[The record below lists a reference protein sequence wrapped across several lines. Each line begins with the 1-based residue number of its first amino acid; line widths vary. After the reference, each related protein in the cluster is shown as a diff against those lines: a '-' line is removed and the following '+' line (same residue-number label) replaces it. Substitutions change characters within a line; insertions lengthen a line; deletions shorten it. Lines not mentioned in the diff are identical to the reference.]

1 MFTIKSYKLFESNLL
16 PEDVDFCNNILSKK
30 DEIEKDF
37 DIEIVHRRPFGQSG
51 SKFIDLNK
59 IFKNG
64 DGTDYTNWPSSRSH
78 FGTYDIS
85 TKQFVLFYD
94 GNKYLTHSNY
104 IRIDSENFFDGLETV
119 YYKAFLDI

>member
-1 MFTIKSYKLFESNLL
+1 MFTIKSYKLFESKLL

-51 SKFIDLNK
+51 SKFIDLSK
-59 IFKNG
+59 IL
-64 DGTDYTNWPSSRSH
+64 TNEETPHTWPSKRH